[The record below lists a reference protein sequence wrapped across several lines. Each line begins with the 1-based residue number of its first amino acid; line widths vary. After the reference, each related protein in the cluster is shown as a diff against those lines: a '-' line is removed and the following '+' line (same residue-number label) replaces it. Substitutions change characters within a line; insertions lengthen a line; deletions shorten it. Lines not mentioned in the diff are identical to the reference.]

1 MRVILCVITD
11 YWPIIWIRCL
21 NLIIRENHSYF
32 QSIALQKS
40 QIPMCLRTLPWIKS
54 FLFLMTISFGNRIK
68 LIHFTTVQ
76 AFTNIQTDDR
86 RNLICIMQLLSREL
100 FLCGG
105 THLCTPVYQ
114 KAGCDGNSDLRSANL
129 LTTTY
134 LITS

>member
-1 MRVILCVITD
+1 
-11 YWPIIWIRCL
+11 
-21 NLIIRENHSYF
+21 
-32 QSIALQKS
+32 
-40 QIPMCLRTLPWIKS
+40 
-54 FLFLMTISFGNRIK
+54 MTISFGNRIK

-114 KAGCDGNSDLRSANL
+114 KAGATEILTLDLQ
-129 LTTTY
+129 
-134 LITS
+134 IF